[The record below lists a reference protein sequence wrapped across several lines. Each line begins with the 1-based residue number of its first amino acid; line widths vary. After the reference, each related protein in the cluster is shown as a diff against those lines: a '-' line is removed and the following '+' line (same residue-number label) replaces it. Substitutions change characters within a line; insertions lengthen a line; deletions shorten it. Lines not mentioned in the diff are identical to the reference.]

1 MSPCI
6 LLTYQ
11 VQVLVKSKKRLTISD
26 VRLTERLTISDLK
39 LVTREHE
46 RKLLNCVS
54 TAMNTASPGLKL
66 YIR

>member
-11 VQVLVKSKKRLTISD
+11 VQVLVKSKK
-26 VRLTERLTISDLK
+26 RLTISDLK